1 MIDHRYFY
9 FCWGIGLGAAAG
21 FLWAPMSGARARL
34 LLSRKAQRTQNLM
47 RQQASEIYD
56 DVAGKIQHGKHA
68 LQRTG
73 EGVAD
78 AFKAGKQV
86 LTR

>member
-1 MIDHRYFY
+1 MNGRNYSY

-21 FLWAPMSGARARL
+21 VLWAPMSGAKARL
-34 LLSRKAQRTQNLM
+34 LLSRKAQRTQDLM
-47 RQQASEIYD
+47 RRQASEIYD
-56 DVAGKIQHGKHA
+56 EVAARIRRGRNA
-68 LQRTG
+68 LQCTG